1 MTKKVVILLVLVL
14 LTMAGCTRQQVEAS
28 GTTEAQQEQKSSS
41 ASSKSLVVKQ
51 GYELAMLTGNTLD
64 EKQYGPEILG
74 RAKITMVNI
83 WTTTCPYCIEE
94 MPMLQELS
102 EELLQR
108 DIQII
113 GIVAD
118 GKYNRSN
125 AQNIIEQT
133 GVKYLNIY
141 PTGGSVQAI
150 REIAYAVPTTIFVSP
165 DGNILTDP
173 VLGARSKEMYLSLLE
188 EALKVL

>member
-1 MTKKVVILLVLVL
+1 MTKKVVIILVAGLLI
-14 LTMAGCTRQQVEAS
+14 MAGCTRQQVEAS
-28 GTTEAQQEQKSSS
+28 GTTEAQPEQNSTP

-74 RAKITMVNI
+74 RAELTMINI

-141 PTGGSVQAI
+141 PTGGSEQAI